1 MRSAKPLF
9 AALVLTA
16 ATAACM
22 GDVGPRPMSPAQR
35 GALAQTLGGR
45 IAGPEQRCLP
55 RSRTGDM
62 VASGGQILFRD
73 GSTLYLTRTG
83 GGCEAIG
90 GIGSTLVIDHPGE
103 DSLCANSVLKV
114 VNSSSGLPEG
124 GCFVEGF
131 IPYRRP

>member
-1 MRSAKPLF
+1 MRSAKPLI

-16 ATAACM
+16 ATAACI
-22 GDVGPRPMSPAQR
+22 GAVGPRPMTPAQR
-35 GALAQTLGGR
+35 SALAQTLGNR

-83 GGCEAIG
+83 GGCESIG
-90 GIGSTLVIDHPGE
+90 GLGSTLIIDHPGE

-114 VNSSSGLPEG
+114 VSSSNGMLNG
-124 GCFVEGF
+124 SCFVEGF